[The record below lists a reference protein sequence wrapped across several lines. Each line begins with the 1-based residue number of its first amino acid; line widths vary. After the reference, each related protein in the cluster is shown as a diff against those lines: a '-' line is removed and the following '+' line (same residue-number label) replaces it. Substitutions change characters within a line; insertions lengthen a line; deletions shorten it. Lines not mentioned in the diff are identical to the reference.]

1 MVPRCR
7 RNGGFYLLVMTAVF
21 FSTVKDQT
29 TNRPETRAEGKTC
42 FYKTQVETE
51 MICLCFVVFY

>member
-21 FSTVKDQT
+21 FSTVNKGSNDKQAQKPGRKVKPAST
-29 TNRPETRAEGKTC
+29 KHKLRLK
-42 FYKTQVETE
+42 
-51 MICLCFVVFY
+51 